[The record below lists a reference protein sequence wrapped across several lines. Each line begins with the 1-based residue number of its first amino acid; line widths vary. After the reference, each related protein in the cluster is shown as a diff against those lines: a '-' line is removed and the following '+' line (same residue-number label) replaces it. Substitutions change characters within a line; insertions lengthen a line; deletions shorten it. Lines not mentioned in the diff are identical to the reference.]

1 MNKFIPAPPCQH
13 KRRGESLAEMVV
25 VMSVIVG
32 MASMSWPTIR
42 NSMSKSQLQSAAKQV
57 SADLSKARLTAIQ
70 TGVPQ
75 EFRFQMDQ
83 NAYEISPRLI
93 STLDAAKSASQESA
107 ETATESEEVEV
118 THKQL
123 SDGLKFTMGKRSEE
137 KQEETLLASADTE
150 WSRPIVFFPNGR
162 ASQAAFELEGD
173 QGLRVEIRLNAMTG
187 AAKLGSPQ
195 KFE

>member
-1 MNKFIPAPPCQH
+1 MNKFIPAPPCQY

-93 STLDAAKSASQESA
+93 STLNAAKSASQERA
-107 ETATESEEVEV
+107 ETATESEEAEV
-118 THKQL
+118 THKEL
-123 SDGLKFTMGKRSEE
+123 ADGLKFTMGKRSEE
-137 KQEETLLASADTE
+137 KQEETLLASVDTE

-187 AAKLGSPQ
+187 ATKLGSPQ
-195 KFE
+195 KSE

>member
-93 STLDAAKSASQESA
+93 STLDAAKSASQKSA

-187 AAKLGSPQ
+187 ATKLGSPQ
-195 KFE
+195 KSE